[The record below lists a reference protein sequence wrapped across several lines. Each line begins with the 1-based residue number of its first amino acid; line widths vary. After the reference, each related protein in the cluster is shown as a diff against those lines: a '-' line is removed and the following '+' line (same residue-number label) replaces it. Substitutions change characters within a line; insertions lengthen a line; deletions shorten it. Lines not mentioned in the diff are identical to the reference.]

1 MPESYPSIVYYVT
14 FTYFCFMIYMIMLT
28 TNFIFQFQQK
38 NKHIT
43 FTLKEPFFQ
52 GKEIK
57 QSRIHTIMYQ
67 DIYIDNNE
75 AKKKWFPLGFISLFK
90 TV

>member
-14 FTYFCFMIYMIMLT
+14 FTYFCFMLYMIMLT

-52 GKEIK
+52 GEEKNNHESKLSCI
-57 QSRIHTIMYQ
+57 RIIH
-67 DIYIDNNE
+67 NNE
-75 AKKKWFPLGFISLFK
+75 AKIKKKMVSIRFYQSI
-90 TV
+90 

>member
-1 MPESYPSIVYYVT
+1 
-14 FTYFCFMIYMIMLT
+14 MLT

-38 NKHIT
+38 STYIT

-75 AKKKWFPLGFISLFK
+75 AKIKKKWFPLGFISLFK

>member
-1 MPESYPSIVYYVT
+1 
-14 FTYFCFMIYMIMLT
+14 MLT

-38 NKHIT
+38 NTYIT

-75 AKKKWFPLGFISLFK
+75 AKI
-90 TV
+90 